1 MSAHARRAEV
11 ALPLIITSDE
21 EWAGQIAK
29 PGLRV
34 IDIYAKWAG
43 VCEPMQNIFKHLKI
57 EHGENVCFL
66 QAQSDHVEALKN
78 LRNKSCPTF
87 LFIYNG
93 MLVKMIRGANVPL
106 IEKTIKD
113 QLDIEKAGQTH
124 HQIIFD
130 DMGAQILSGPLLDGV
145 QSDPSGCHGSET
157 DGSNFSRSNILHD
170 VVSTSTAQNQSVA
183 SSFNVE
189 STNMSPGFDTP
200 DSPVLEKTLALIKPD
215 AMSPGTLSQILEI
228 IRINRFEIVN
238 RKKIWMSDALAREVY
253 KEHVDKPFFLLLVTY
268 LTSGPTLALILK
280 KENAV
285 LEWRNIMGPS
295 SFICAKEEAPKSI
308 RAQFGTDSRL
318 NAVFGSDSSSS
329 AKYEIDLLFGESAT
343 PMTLPFDEA
352 AICGMPKHIQ
362 KTLMIIKPDATSAQ
376 YVDGI
381 IERVICCGFNVVK
394 REEIML
400 SVEMVHELYPTLVD
414 QDNCQDVVDH
424 LISSPVIAL
433 VLKGDE
439 VVAGLC
445 ELLGPEDPVEAK
457 ERYPMSIRALFGV
470 DRIKNAAH
478 GSSSPENALHDIHLI
493 FPHILKRSGS
503 NIFGYRPGTAFASQP
518 PSRTQSHAQLQDH
531 LERTLAIIKPDAYPL
546 HKESIITRIKSE
558 GFAIIKDA
566 EVHFTIEQAQ
576 DFYKEHI
583 DKPFY
588 SELTMWMSSTP
599 IYALV
604 LEKSN
609 GVGSWRELA
618 GPTDSFKA
626 KERSP
631 TSIRGMYGTDG
642 SHNAVHGSD
651 SPASAKKEIMCVFGD
666 TVSAYPDALE
676 NTLALIKPDAYPDK
690 RDAIL
695 ARIREDGFVL
705 VKEAEVVL
713 SLEKAQEF
721 YREHQGKPFYETLV
735 SWMSSAPIYAIVL
748 SRSGAIKKWRELA
761 GPTNSEKARENFP
774 TSIRAL
780 YGKNGSENAVHGSDS
795 ALSARRE
802 IGVIFGE
809 EFAELLYATEAT
821 TELHKEIHKSDLLAE
836 SRNSSLSMSKTTV
849 PLSSNSTEIEKVESI
864 GAYEESK
871 EHTGDQAFE
880 ATELNHVAGSS
891 TIMEIDETSLDSSV
905 PQLPLEP
912 RPPSGVPSAGGSA
925 RVKHDSEKRGSRLSL
940 SHEPSTSSLKGGRK
954 SSVSKS
960 GILSTATKGSA
971 NLGSENSL
979 RKPTTSVPSSATKS
993 RAKINESKTNIS
1005 ASKPSLRGS
1014 QANVGKQDPNISGSK
1029 SGISEKP
1036 TKVNGSNAKINES
1049 KTNISATKSPLK
1061 VNGSNAKINESKT
1074 NISASKPSLRGS
1086 QANVGKQDPNI
1097 SGSKSGISEK
1107 PTKVNGS
1114 NAKISGG
1121 STHDGAITGEALP
1134 DATEKTAISHSK
1146 PVSQANLQ
1154 VSESIAMA

>member
-1 MSAHARRAEV
+1 M
-11 ALPLIITSDE
+11 
-21 EWAGQIAK
+21 
-29 PGLRV
+29 LR
-34 IDIYAKWAG
+34 
-43 VCEPMQNIFKHLKI
+43 PQ
-57 EHGENVCFL
+57 
-66 QAQSDHVEALKN
+66 
-78 LRNKSCPTF
+78 
-87 LFIYNG
+87 
-93 MLVKMIRGANVPL
+93 
-106 IEKTIKD
+106 
-113 QLDIEKAGQTH
+113 
-124 HQIIFD
+124 
-130 DMGAQILSGPLLDGV
+130 
-145 QSDPSGCHGSET
+145 
-157 DGSNFSRSNILHD
+157 
-170 VVSTSTAQNQSVA
+170 
-183 SSFNVE
+183 
-189 STNMSPGFDTP
+189 
-200 DSPVLEKTLALIKPD
+200 
-215 AMSPGTLSQILEI
+215 
-228 IRINRFEIVN
+228 
-238 RKKIWMSDALAREVY
+238 
-253 KEHVDKPFFLLLVTY
+253 
-268 LTSGPTLALILK
+268 
-280 KENAV
+280 
-285 LEWRNIMGPS
+285 
-295 SFICAKEEAPKSI
+295 
-308 RAQFGTDSRL
+308 
-318 NAVFGSDSSSS
+318 
-329 AKYEIDLLFGESAT
+329 
-343 PMTLPFDEA
+343 
-352 AICGMPKHIQ
+352 
-362 KTLMIIKPDATSAQ
+362 Q

-457 ERYPMSIRALFGV
+457 EEI
-470 DRIKNAAH
+470 
-478 GSSSPENALHDIHLI
+478 
-493 FPHILKRSGS
+493 S
-503 NIFGYRPGTAFASQP
+503 N
-518 PSRTQSHAQLQDH
+518 
-531 LERTLAIIKPDAYPL
+531 E
-546 HKESIITRIKSE
+546 
-558 GFAIIKDA
+558 
-566 EVHFTIEQAQ
+566 AQ

-925 RVKHDSEKRGSRLSL
+925 RVKHDSEKR
-940 SHEPSTSSLKGGRK
+940 
-954 SSVSKS
+954 
-960 GILSTATKGSA
+960 
-971 NLGSENSL
+971 
-979 RKPTTSVPSSATKS
+979 ATKS

-1036 TKVNGSNAKINES
+1036 TKI
-1049 KTNISATKSPLK
+1049 
-1061 VNGSNAKINESKT
+1061 NGSNAKINESKT

>member
-1 MSAHARRAEV
+1 MGH
-11 ALPLIITSDE
+11 PL
-21 EWAGQIAK
+21 QK
-29 PGLRV
+29 ML
-34 IDIYAKWAG
+34 
-43 VCEPMQNIFKHLKI
+43 CM
-57 EHGENVCFL
+57 
-66 QAQSDHVEALKN
+66 
-78 LRNKSCPTF
+78 TF
-87 LFIYNG
+87 I
-93 MLVKMIRGANVPL
+93 LV
-106 IEKTIKD
+106 
-113 QLDIEKAGQTH
+113 
-124 HQIIFD
+124 
-130 DMGAQILSGPLLDGV
+130 
-145 QSDPSGCHGSET
+145 
-157 DGSNFSRSNILHD
+157 
-170 VVSTSTAQNQSVA
+170 
-183 SSFNVE
+183 
-189 STNMSPGFDTP
+189 
-200 DSPVLEKTLALIKPD
+200 
-215 AMSPGTLSQILEI
+215 
-228 IRINRFEIVN
+228 
-238 RKKIWMSDALAREVY
+238 
-253 KEHVDKPFFLLLVTY
+253 
-268 LTSGPTLALILK
+268 
-280 KENAV
+280 
-285 LEWRNIMGPS
+285 
-295 SFICAKEEAPKSI
+295 
-308 RAQFGTDSRL
+308 
-318 NAVFGSDSSSS
+318 
-329 AKYEIDLLFGESAT
+329 
-343 PMTLPFDEA
+343 
-352 AICGMPKHIQ
+352 
-362 KTLMIIKPDATSAQ
+362 
-376 YVDGI
+376 
-381 IERVICCGFNVVK
+381 
-394 REEIML
+394 
-400 SVEMVHELYPTLVD
+400 
-414 QDNCQDVVDH
+414 
-424 LISSPVIAL
+424 
-433 VLKGDE
+433 
-439 VVAGLC
+439 
-445 ELLGPEDPVEAK
+445 
-457 ERYPMSIRALFGV
+457 
-470 DRIKNAAH
+470 
-478 GSSSPENALHDIHLI
+478 

-609 GVGSWRELA
+609 GVGSWREVA

-721 YREHQGKPFYETLV
+721 TGSIKESHFMKP
-735 SWMSSAPIYAIVL
+735 
-748 SRSGAIKKWRELA
+748 
-761 GPTNSEKARENFP
+761 
-774 TSIRAL
+774 SIRAL

-849 PLSSNSTEIEKVESI
+849 PLSSNSTEIEKI
-864 GAYEESK
+864 P
-871 EHTGDQAFE
+871 QC
-880 ATELNHVAGSS
+880 
-891 TIMEIDETSLDSSV
+891 

-1036 TKVNGSNAKINES
+1036 TKI
-1049 KTNISATKSPLK
+1049 
-1061 VNGSNAKINESKT
+1061 NGSNAKINESKT

>member
-29 PGLRV
+29 PGLR
-34 IDIYAKWAG
+34 AKWAG

-66 QAQSDHVEALKN
+66 Q
-78 LRNKSCPTF
+78 
-87 LFIYNG
+87 NG

-268 LTSGPTLALILK
+268 LT
-280 KENAV
+280 
-285 LEWRNIMGPS
+285 R
-295 SFICAKEEAPKSI
+295 I

-721 YREHQGKPFYETLV
+721 YQEHQGKPFYETLV

-864 GAYEESK
+864 ETYEESK

-1036 TKVNGSNAKINES
+1036 TKI
-1049 KTNISATKSPLK
+1049 
-1061 VNGSNAKINESKT
+1061 NGSNAKINESKT

>member
-1 MSAHARRAEV
+1 
-11 ALPLIITSDE
+11 
-21 EWAGQIAK
+21 
-29 PGLRV
+29 
-34 IDIYAKWAG
+34 
-43 VCEPMQNIFKHLKI
+43 
-57 EHGENVCFL
+57 
-66 QAQSDHVEALKN
+66 
-78 LRNKSCPTF
+78 
-87 LFIYNG
+87 
-93 MLVKMIRGANVPL
+93 
-106 IEKTIKD
+106 
-113 QLDIEKAGQTH
+113 
-124 HQIIFD
+124 
-130 DMGAQILSGPLLDGV
+130 
-145 QSDPSGCHGSET
+145 
-157 DGSNFSRSNILHD
+157 
-170 VVSTSTAQNQSVA
+170 
-183 SSFNVE
+183 
-189 STNMSPGFDTP
+189 MSPGFDTP

-352 AICGMPKHIQ
+352 AIC
-362 KTLMIIKPDATSAQ
+362 
-376 YVDGI
+376 
-381 IERVICCGFNVVK
+381 VK

-618 GPTDSFKA
+618 GPTDSLKA

-695 ARIREDGFVL
+695 ARIREDG
-705 VKEAEVVL
+705 
-713 SLEKAQEF
+713 
-721 YREHQGKPFYETLV
+721 
-735 SWMSSAPIYAIVL
+735 
-748 SRSGAIKKWRELA
+748 SGAIKKWRELA

-821 TELHKEIHKSDLLAE
+821 TELHKEYTKAIYWQNQGIVACQCLKLQYPCPL
-836 SRNSSLSMSKTTV
+836 TV
-849 PLSSNSTEIEKVESI
+849 
-864 GAYEESK
+864 
-871 EHTGDQAFE
+871 
-880 ATELNHVAGSS
+880 
-891 TIMEIDETSLDSSV
+891 
-905 PQLPLEP
+905 
-912 RPPSGVPSAGGSA
+912 
-925 RVKHDSEKRGSRLSL
+925 
-940 SHEPSTSSLKGGRK
+940 
-954 SSVSKS
+954 
-960 GILSTATKGSA
+960 
-971 NLGSENSL
+971 L
-979 RKPTTSVPSSATKS
+979 R
-993 RAKINESKTNIS
+993 
-1005 ASKPSLRGS
+1005 
-1014 QANVGKQDPNISGSK
+1014 
-1029 SGISEKP
+1029 
-1036 TKVNGSNAKINES
+1036 
-1049 KTNISATKSPLK
+1049 
-1061 VNGSNAKINESKT
+1061 
-1074 NISASKPSLRGS
+1074 
-1086 QANVGKQDPNI
+1086 
-1097 SGSKSGISEK
+1097 
-1107 PTKVNGS
+1107 
-1114 NAKISGG
+1114 
-1121 STHDGAITGEALP
+1121 
-1134 DATEKTAISHSK
+1134 
-1146 PVSQANLQ
+1146 
-1154 VSESIAMA
+1154 

>member
-29 PGLRV
+29 PGLR
-34 IDIYAKWAG
+34 AKWAG

-66 QAQSDHVEALKN
+66 Q
-78 LRNKSCPTF
+78 
-87 LFIYNG
+87 NG

-215 AMSPGTLSQILEI
+215 AMSPGTLSQILG
-228 IRINRFEIVN
+228 
-238 RKKIWMSDALAREVY
+238 DY
-253 KEHVDKPFFLLLVTY
+253 
-268 LTSGPTLALILK
+268 SGPTLALILK

-588 SELTMWMSSTP
+588 SELTMWMT
-599 IYALV
+599 
-604 LEKSN
+604 
-609 GVGSWRELA
+609 
-618 GPTDSFKA
+618 GPTDSLKA

-809 EFAELLYATEAT
+809 
-821 TELHKEIHKSDLLAE
+821 D
-836 SRNSSLSMSKTTV
+836 
-849 PLSSNSTEIEKVESI
+849 TEIEKVESI

-940 SHEPSTSSLKGGRK
+940 SHGPSTSSLKGGRK

-993 RAKINESKTNIS
+993 RANISESKTNIS

-1049 KTNISATKSPLK
+1049 KTNISASESQAKL
-1061 VNGSNAKINESKT
+1061 VNKIKHQCKT
-1074 NISASKPSLRGS
+1074 ES

-1154 VSESIAMA
+1154 VSESLAMA